1 MRLARTNRPGAAAR
15 SCTTAPP
22 LDLHRHLCASR
33 CAVALAATVL
43 AASPILAPS
52 LGFTEVSDVRTVA
65 VGAGTTGAGDR
76 LRIMALDTRHT
87 HLVGVAETGQQPLA
101 LASSSSSGPNA
112 QARRVCVSRANVRRG
127 PGLSYR
133 VVTTLGRGAR
143 VTGPVTRGWIKLRK
157 GRWISVTVTCAVA
170 GGATASAARGAD
182 SAFRAWVRVVDP
194 TGNAQWKLDHAR
206 AYARGSTRGLTVFRG
221 RGPGRSTVYIQ
232 PGMTWSKTKMV
243 MAHEALHVRQI
254 RYGGFAHS
262 IRVFGSVNG
271 MERAAD
277 CGATLVLRYV
287 VRGGCRGGVRPH
299 VLNLLAGR
307 PA

>member
-1 MRLARTNRPGAAAR
+1 M
-15 SCTTAPP
+15 
-22 LDLHRHLCASR
+22 
-33 CAVALAATVL
+33 ALAATVL